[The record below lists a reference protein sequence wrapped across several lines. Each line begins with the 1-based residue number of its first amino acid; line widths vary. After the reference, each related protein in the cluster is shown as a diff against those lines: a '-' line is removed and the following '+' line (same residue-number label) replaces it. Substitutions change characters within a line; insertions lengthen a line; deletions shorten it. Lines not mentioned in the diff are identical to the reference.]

1 MQTQI
6 KVRGYHLDVYQHV
19 NNARY
24 LEFLEE
30 ARWDG
35 LENSDSFQWMTA
47 HNIAFVVVNINI
59 NYRRPAVL
67 SDLLTITSQLQQ
79 LNGKSGIL
87 SQLITLEPEG
97 QVVADALITF
107 VCIDLKTQKALAPKG
122 NCAKSWSR
130 WFSKRFVVPD
140 ATRGASYPA
149 SVRDTIVDRIRRHP
163 E

>member
-79 LNGKSGIL
+79 LNGKSAGHYTGAGRAGG
-87 SQLITLEPEG
+87 SG
-97 QVVADALITF
+97 CAYY
-107 VCIDLKTQKALAPKG
+107 VCL
-122 NCAKSWSR
+122 
-130 WFSKRFVVPD
+130 
-140 ATRGASYPA
+140 Y
-149 SVRDTIVDRIRRHP
+149 
-163 E
+163 